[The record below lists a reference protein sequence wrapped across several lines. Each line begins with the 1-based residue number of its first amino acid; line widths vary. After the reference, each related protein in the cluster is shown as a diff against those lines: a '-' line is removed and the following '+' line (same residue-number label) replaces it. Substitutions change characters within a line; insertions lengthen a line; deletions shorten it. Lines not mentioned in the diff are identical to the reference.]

1 MVQRHI
7 VIASHSTLSAGM
19 KETLAFFLSAE
30 ARNIFVITAYVN
42 NLPIEQEIEDVFNKF
57 SSDDEVIVFT
67 DILSGSV
74 NQKLYKYIKRK
85 HTNLPL
91 IMGIMMEPS
100 DKYLTAEK
108 INNIIAEARSQIQ
121 YVNEISKTYSGEVD
135 VGDE

>member
-1 MVQRHI
+1 M
-7 VIASHSTLSAGM
+7 
-19 KETLAFFLSAE
+19 
-30 ARNIFVITAYVN
+30 
-42 NLPIEQEIEDVFNKF
+42 
-57 SSDDEVIVFT
+57 
-67 DILSGSV
+67 
-74 NQKLYKYIKRK
+74 
-85 HTNLPL
+85 NLPL